1 MPVHRLIIIG
11 GKGGV
16 GRTTVAVALGLALA
30 RRGHRT
36 LIAHVRARPPLAEV
50 YGCERIDEE
59 IRPVAPDLW
68 AVNMDPQASIREM
81 GLLVLHFRALYHL
94 VLENRLVRSFLRA
107 VPALEAYSMVGKA
120 WYHTTE
126 QRSDGESRFQTV
138 IFDGPATGHLVS
150 MLRIPQVILDAVPEG
165 PLTGDARRAREL
177 LGDPART
184 TMWLVTLA
192 EEMAVSEAIDLHR
205 AAHDELLL
213 DVDRL
218 LVNALYP
225 ADLTASAAL
234 DEVLQRAAPPA
245 QSGLDLALRATRLLR
260 ERRAINDHYL
270 AELARRLPL
279 RRTELPLIF
288 APRLDRAA
296 LEPLV
301 VQLGAT
307 LEARAATGVAGLPS

>member
-1 MPVHRLIIIG
+1 VPVHRLIIIG

-36 LIAHVRARPPLAEV
+36 LVAHVRARPPLAEL

-59 IRPVAPDLW
+59 IRAVGPDLW

-81 GLLVLHFRALYHL
+81 GLLVLRFRALYHL

-107 VPALEAYSMVGKA
+107 VPALEEYSMVGKA

-126 QRSDGESRFQTV
+126 QRSDGRARFQTV

-177 LGDPART
+177 LADPERT
-184 TMWLVTLA
+184 AMWLVTLA
-192 EEMAVSEAIDLHR
+192 EEMAVSEAVDLHR
-205 AAHDELLL
+205 AARDELQLR
-213 DVDRL
+213 VDRL

-225 ADLTASAAL
+225 ADLTQSAAL
-234 DEVLQRAAPPA
+234 DQVLRQATPSAE
-245 QSGLDLALRATRLLR
+245 SGLDLALRATRLLR

-270 AELARRLPL
+270 KELAQRLPL
-279 RRTELPLIF
+279 RRTELPMLF
-288 APRLDRAA
+288 APRFDRAA

-301 VQLGAT
+301 TLLGAA
-307 LEARAATGVAGLPS
+307 LEAPQAPAPAVPA